1 LNPPEHPPGAVSPL
15 APPLPAEPG
24 EVRHWQHLYGAARA
38 LALVSAAA
46 RSERPLVVLTADPA
60 AAERLLDEIRFFGPP
75 KGAVPLVYF
84 PAWETLPYDLFSPYQ
99 DIVSGRLRTLSE
111 LGRMRRG
118 LLVAP
123 VATVM
128 YRLLPGDFLR
138 RHSLLLGVGERLDP
152 GAFRR
157 ELSESGYRFV
167 PQVEEHGDAAVRGS
181 LLDVFPMGAE
191 TPFRI
196 DLLDEVVDSIRRFD
210 PETQRSQ
217 DRVERIEI
225 LPAREVVLT
234 DETIA
239 RFRAGWRQR
248 FTGNP
253 NDAPVYREVSA
264 GNAPAGVEAWLPL
277 FYESTQ
283 SLFDYLASGCTV
295 VFDDGALAAADA
307 FWNDVS
313 ERYEQGRHD
322 RERPLLPPGELF
334 YPPESL
340 KELTGRYPQVH
351 AAGLTAGAGAVS
363 FATRVPLQMPVEAR
377 ARDPLFALRE
387 FLGRFDGRVLFAA
400 ESAGRR
406 ETLLELFGRHGLRP
420 AVLAGWK
427 EFLSGSERLALTV
440 APLEQGAILDEPRVA
455 VVSESQLFGE
465 RAQQRRLRR
474 RRLQD
479 SDAIVR
485 NLTELTI
492 GAPVVHEL
500 HGVGRYL
507 GLTLLTAGGLPGEFI
522 KLEYEG
528 GDLLYVPVASLD
540 LISRYTGVDP
550 ERAPLHRLGSG
561 QWEKARRRAAERV
574 YDVAAELLE
583 VHARRAARQGISFAV
598 DEDAYGAFAGAFPF
612 EETPGQADA
621 VDDVLRDMR
630 AEVPMDRLICGDA
643 GFGKTEVAMRA
654 AFVAVHGG
662 KQAAVLVPTTLL
674 AQQHFQNFRDRF
686 ADWPVRVEMLSRFV
700 PRHRQQEIIADA
712 GAGKVDILIGTHR
725 LLQKD
730 VKFARLGLVIIDEE
744 HRFGVRQKEQFKALR
759 AEVDVLTLTAT
770 PIPRTLNLALS
781 DLRGLSIISTP
792 PSRRLA
798 VKTFVC
804 EWNDTLLRE
813 ALLREI
819 RRGGQVYFLHNEVEN
834 IEAKLREVQALVPD
848 ASTRIAHGQMPE
860 RQLERV
866 MLDFYH
872 RRFNVLVCTTII
884 ESGIDVPNAN
894 TIVINR
900 ADRFGLAQLYQLRG
914 RVGRS
919 HHRAYAYLVLP
930 PRAALAQDAVR
941 RLEAIESLEEL
952 GIGFTLATHDL
963 EIRGAGEIL
972 GDEQSG
978 HIQEVGFSLYMELL
992 DRAVR
997 TLRSGKPPQ
1006 FDQPP
1011 DQSVEIDLHV
1021 PALIPGTYLPD
1032 VHTRLI
1038 LYKRIA
1044 GARDEDELSALREEI
1059 IDRFGPLPE
1068 YLRNLLDIA
1077 RLRQR
1082 ARRAGIRRAD
1092 IGPKGGRIQ
1101 FGDQAAV
1108 DPARVIRLVQSRPQ
1122 AFRFDGRDR
1131 LRISADLE
1139 DGAARMAALH
1149 KLLDEISAR
1158 DAA

>member
-1 LNPPEHPPGAVSPL
+1 LSRTEPPAAAISPL
-15 APPLPAEPG
+15 VPPLPGKPG
-24 EVRHWQHLYGAARA
+24 ELRTWEHLYGAARA
-38 LALVSAAA
+38 LAFVSAAA
-46 RSERPLVVLTADPA
+46 RSELPLVVLAADPA
-60 AAERLLDEIRFFGPP
+60 AAERLLEEIRFFSPAAG
-75 KGAVPLVYF
+75 GVPVSYF

-99 DIVSGRLRTLSE
+99 DIVSERLRTLSE
-111 LGRMRRG
+111 LGRARSG

-123 VATVM
+123 VATIM
-128 YRLLPGDFLR
+128 HRLLPGDFLR
-138 RHSLLLGVGERLDP
+138 RHSLLLAAGDRVELA
-152 GAFRR
+152 AFRR
-157 ELSESGYRFV
+157 ELTESGYRFV

-181 LLDVFPMGAE
+181 LIDLFPMG
-191 TPFRI
+191 TDVPLRI
-196 DLLDEVVDSIRRFD
+196 DLLDDVVDSIRAFD

-217 DRVERIEI
+217 DRLEQVEI

-248 FTGNP
+248 FSGNP
-253 NDAPVYREVSA
+253 GDSPVYREVST
-264 GNAPAGVEAWLPL
+264 GNAPAGVESWLPL

-283 SLFDYLASGCTV
+283 SLFDYLKGQCIV
-295 VFDDGALAAADA
+295 VFDDGALAAADS
-307 FWNDVS
+307 FWRDVE
-313 ERYEQGRHD
+313 ERFEQGRHD
-322 RERPLLPPGELF
+322 RERPLLPPSDLF
-334 YPPESL
+334 YSPA
-340 KELTGRYPQVH
+340 ELHALAARHPQVH
-351 AAGLTAGAGAVS
+351 AAGLTTGGGTEV
-363 FATRVPLQMPVEAR
+363 FATRTPLQLPVDAR
-377 ARDPLFALRE
+377 ARDPLVALRA
-387 FLGRFDGRVLFAA
+387 FLDRFDGRVLFAA

-406 ETLLELFGRHGLRP
+406 ETLLELFGRHGLHLTP
-420 AVLAGWK
+420 AGGWNEFLAG
-427 EFLSGSERLALTV
+427 GERLALTV
-440 APLEQGAILDEPRVA
+440 APLEQGAILDDPRVA
-455 VVSESQLFGE
+455 VISESQLFGE

-474 RRLQD
+474 RRQQE

-485 NLTELTI
+485 NLTELTV

-507 GLTLLTAGGLPGEFI
+507 GLTLLKAGGLPGEFI

-550 ERAPLHRLGSG
+550 EHAPLHKLGSG
-561 QWEKARRRAAERV
+561 QWDKARRRAAERV

-583 VHARRAARQGISFAV
+583 VHAKRAARTGVSFAV
-598 DEDAYGAFAGAFPF
+598 DEDAYRGFAQAFPF

-630 AEVPMDRLICGDA
+630 ETAPMDRLICGDA

-654 AFVAVHGG
+654 AFVAVHAG
-662 KQAAVLVPTTLL
+662 KQVAVLVPTTLL
-674 AQQHFQNFRDRF
+674 AQQHYQNFRDRF
-686 ADWPVRVEMLSRFV
+686 ADWPVRVEVLSRFV
-700 PRHRQQEIIADA
+700 PKQVQDAIVADA
-712 GAGKVDILIGTHR
+712 AAGKVDILIGTHR

-730 VKFARLGLVIIDEE
+730 VRLARLGLVIIDEE

-770 PIPRTLNLALS
+770 PIPRTLNLALT

-792 PSRRLA
+792 PQRRLA

-819 RRGGQVYFLHNEVEN
+819 RRGGQVYFLHNEVET
-834 IEAKLREVQALVPD
+834 IEAKAREVHALIPD
-848 ASTRIAHGQMPE
+848 AMVRVAHGQMPE
-860 RQLERV
+860 RELERV

-872 RRFNVLVCTTII
+872 RRFNVLVCSTII

-919 HHRAYAYLVLP
+919 HHRAYAYLVIP
-930 PRAALAQDAVR
+930 PRAALAADAVK

-978 HIQEVGFSLYMELL
+978 HIQEIGFSLYMELL

-1011 DQSVEIDLHV
+1011 DQSLEIDLHV
-1021 PALIPGTYLPD
+1021 PALIPDTYLPD

-1044 GARDEDELSALREEI
+1044 GAKDDEALIALREEI
-1059 IDRFGPLPE
+1059 VDRFGPLPE

-1082 ARRAGIRRAD
+1082 ARRVGIRRAD
-1092 IGPKGGRIQ
+1092 IGPKGGRVQ
-1101 FGDQAAV
+1101 FGEASGI

-1122 AFRFDGRDR
+1122 TFRFDGRDR
-1131 LRISADLE
+1131 LRITAELG
-1139 DGAARMAALH
+1139 DGAARIAALDG
-1149 KLLDEISAR
+1149 LLDEIAAR

>member
-1 LNPPEHPPGAVSPL
+1 
-15 APPLPAEPG
+15 
-24 EVRHWQHLYGAARA
+24 
-38 LALVSAAA
+38 
-46 RSERPLVVLTADPA
+46 
-60 AAERLLDEIRFFGPP
+60 
-75 KGAVPLVYF
+75 
-84 PAWETLPYDLFSPYQ
+84 
-99 DIVSGRLRTLSE
+99 
-111 LGRMRRG
+111 
-118 LLVAP
+118 
-123 VATVM
+123 
-128 YRLLPGDFLR
+128 
-138 RHSLLLGVGERLDP
+138 
-152 GAFRR
+152 
-157 ELSESGYRFV
+157 
-167 PQVEEHGDAAVRGS
+167 
-181 LLDVFPMGAE
+181 
-191 TPFRI
+191 
-196 DLLDEVVDSIRRFD
+196 
-210 PETQRSQ
+210 
-217 DRVERIEI
+217 
-225 LPAREVVLT
+225 
-234 DETIA
+234 
-239 RFRAGWRQR
+239 
-248 FTGNP
+248 
-253 NDAPVYREVSA
+253 
-264 GNAPAGVEAWLPL
+264 
-277 FYESTQ
+277 
-283 SLFDYLASGCTV
+283 
-295 VFDDGALAAADA
+295 
-307 FWNDVS
+307 
-313 ERYEQGRHD
+313 
-322 RERPLLPPGELF
+322 
-334 YPPESL
+334 
-340 KELTGRYPQVH
+340 
-351 AAGLTAGAGAVS
+351 
-363 FATRVPLQMPVEAR
+363 
-377 ARDPLFALRE
+377 
-387 FLGRFDGRVLFAA
+387 
-400 ESAGRR
+400 
-406 ETLLELFGRHGLRP
+406 
-420 AVLAGWK
+420 
-427 EFLSGSERLALTV
+427 
-440 APLEQGAILDEPRVA
+440 
-455 VVSESQLFGE
+455 
-465 RAQQRRLRR
+465 
-474 RRLQD
+474 
-479 SDAIVR
+479 
-485 NLTELTI
+485 
-492 GAPVVHEL
+492 VVHEL

-507 GLTLLTAGGLPGEFI
+507 GLSLLTAGGLPGEFI
-522 KLEYEG
+522 KLEYED

-550 ERAPLHRLGSG
+550 EHAPLHRLGSG

-583 VHARRAARQGISFAV
+583 VHAKRAARKGVSFTV
-598 DEDAYGAFAGAFPF
+598 DDEAYRAFAQAFPF

-621 VDDVLRDMR
+621 IADVLRDMR
-630 AEVPMDRLICGDA
+630 DAAPMDRLICGDA

-654 AFVAVHGG
+654 AFVAVHEGR
-662 KQAAVLVPTTLL
+662 QTAVLVPTTLL

-686 ADWPVRVEMLSRFV
+686 ADWPVRVEVLSRFV
-700 PRHRQQEIIADA
+700 PKHRQQEIIADTA
-712 GAGKVDILIGTHR
+712 SGKIDILIGTHR

-781 DLRGLSIISTP
+781 DLRGLSIISTA

-834 IEAKLREVQALVPD
+834 IEAKLREVQTLVPD
-848 ASTRIAHGQMPE
+848 AIVRIAHGQMPE
-860 RQLERV
+860 RELERV

-919 HHRAYAYLVLP
+919 HHRAYAYLVVP
-930 PRAALAQDAVR
+930 PRAALAQDAAK

-978 HIQEVGFSLYMELL
+978 HIQEIGFSLYMELL

-1011 DQSVEIDLHV
+1011 DQSLEIDLHV
-1021 PALIPGTYLPD
+1021 PALIPDTYLPD

-1044 GARDEDELSALREEI
+1044 GARDDESLTALREEI
-1059 IDRFGPLPE
+1059 IDRFGPLPD

-1092 IGPKGGRIQ
+1092 IGPKGGRIH
-1101 FGDQAAV
+1101 FGDPSGI
-1108 DPARVIRLVQSRPQ
+1108 DPARVVRLVQARPQ
-1122 AFRFDGRDR
+1122 TYRFDGRDR
-1131 LRISADLE
+1131 LRISAELD
-1139 DGAARMAALH
+1139 DGAARIAALH
-1149 KLLDEISAR
+1149 DLLDEISTR

>member
-1 LNPPEHPPGAVSPL
+1 
-15 APPLPAEPG
+15 
-24 EVRHWQHLYGAARA
+24 
-38 LALVSAAA
+38 
-46 RSERPLVVLTADPA
+46 
-60 AAERLLDEIRFFGPP
+60 
-75 KGAVPLVYF
+75 
-84 PAWETLPYDLFSPYQ
+84 
-99 DIVSGRLRTLSE
+99 
-111 LGRMRRG
+111 
-118 LLVAP
+118 
-123 VATVM
+123 
-128 YRLLPGDFLR
+128 
-138 RHSLLLGVGERLDP
+138 
-152 GAFRR
+152 
-157 ELSESGYRFV
+157 
-167 PQVEEHGDAAVRGS
+167 
-181 LLDVFPMGAE
+181 
-191 TPFRI
+191 
-196 DLLDEVVDSIRRFD
+196 
-210 PETQRSQ
+210 
-217 DRVERIEI
+217 
-225 LPAREVVLT
+225 
-234 DETIA
+234 
-239 RFRAGWRQR
+239 
-248 FTGNP
+248 
-253 NDAPVYREVSA
+253 
-264 GNAPAGVEAWLPL
+264 
-277 FYESTQ
+277 
-283 SLFDYLASGCTV
+283 
-295 VFDDGALAAADA
+295 
-307 FWNDVS
+307 
-313 ERYEQGRHD
+313 
-322 RERPLLPPGELF
+322 
-334 YPPESL
+334 
-340 KELTGRYPQVH
+340 
-351 AAGLTAGAGAVS
+351 
-363 FATRVPLQMPVEAR
+363 
-377 ARDPLFALRE
+377 
-387 FLGRFDGRVLFAA
+387 
-400 ESAGRR
+400 
-406 ETLLELFGRHGLRP
+406 ELFGRHGLRP
-420 AVLAGWK
+420 APVSGWD
-427 EFLSGSERLALTV
+427 EFLSGAGPLALTV
-440 APLEQGAILDEPRVA
+440 APLEQGAVLEEPRVA

-474 RRLQD
+474 RRQQD
-479 SDAIVR
+479 SDAVVR

-492 GAPVVHEL
+492 GSPVVHEL

-550 ERAPLHRLGSG
+550 EHAPLHKLGSG

-583 VHARRAARQGISFAV
+583 VHAKRAARAGVSFAV
-598 DEDAYGAFAGAFPF
+598 DADAYGAFEQAFPF

-621 VDDVLRDMR
+621 VDDVIRDMR
-630 AEVPMDRLICGDA
+630 EPAPMDRLICGDA

-654 AFVAVHGG
+654 AFIAVHGG
-662 KQAAVLVPTTLL
+662 RQVAVLVPTTLL

-686 ADWPVRVEMLSRFV
+686 ADWPVRVEVLSRFV
-700 PRHRQQEIIADA
+700 PKNRQAEVIAEA
-712 GAGKVDILIGTHR
+712 ASGKVDILIGTHR

-792 PSRRLA
+792 PQRRLA

-819 RRGGQVYFLHNEVEN
+819 RRGGQVYFLHNEVES
-834 IEAKLREVQALVPD
+834 IEARAREVHALIPD
-848 ASTRIAHGQMPE
+848 AAVRVAHGQMPE
-860 RQLERV
+860 RELERV

-894 TIVINR
+894 TIIINR

-919 HHRAYAYLVLP
+919 HHRAYAYLVVP
-930 PRAALAQDAVR
+930 PRAALAPDAVK

-978 HIQEVGFSLYMELL
+978 HIQEIGFSLYMEFL

-1006 FDQPP
+1006 FDQPS
-1011 DQSVEIDLHV
+1011 DQSVEIDLHM
-1021 PALIPGTYLPD
+1021 PALIPDTYLPD

-1044 GARDEDELSALREEI
+1044 GAKDDEGLTALREEI

-1092 IGPKGGRIQ
+1092 IGPSGGRLQ
-1101 FGDQAAV
+1101 FGDTSAI
-1108 DPARVIRLVQSRPQ
+1108 DPARIVRLVQSRPQ
-1122 AFRFDGRDR
+1122 TFRFDGRDR
-1131 LRISADLE
+1131 LRITLDLE
-1139 DGAARMAALH
+1139 DGPARIAALH
-1149 KLLDEISAR
+1149 DLLDEIAAR